1 MSTQVGMNT
10 GLNTNLYQNNY
21 TAPAVNPVMPNMM
34 PANIFGN
41 NNLLQPSV
49 NNYEDD
55 FLMPDYLKMSN
66 INANPYG
73 ALNQYQAQNEI
84 QAQTQQQQVPVQPQQ
99 QEQQPLINQPQALVN
114 PQQQTT
120 FTAQPQMPVDNSQLM
135 NGSLQAIDKNIGI
148 TEAGNPYQKS
158 TKLAKY
164 GTIAGVMTP
173 VVTRGLSVLKGNKTW
188 ANAFKFKPLA
198 ITAGI
203 LGAIGW
209 AVGKIADNFVTG
221 KRAQAADSQ
230 MLMAG
235 QNQQYMVA

>member
-10 GLNTNLYQNNY
+10 GLNSNLYQNNY

-73 ALNQYQAQNEI
+73 ALNQYQAQ
-84 QAQTQQQQVPVQPQQ
+84 TQQQQVPVQQPQ
-99 QEQQPLINQPQALVN
+99 QEQQALINQPQALVN

>member
-1 MSTQVGMNT
+1 MSTQVGMNA
-10 GLNTNLYQNNY
+10 GLNTGVNTSLYQNN
-21 TAPAVNPVMPNMM
+21 TTVPAVNSVMPNTL
-34 PANIFGN
+34 PTNIFGN

-55 FLMPDYLKMSN
+55 FLMPEYLKMSN

-73 ALNQYQAQNEI
+73 ALNQYQAQNQPAA
-84 QAQTQQQQVPVQPQQ
+84 QAQQQIPAQ
-99 QEQQPLINQPQALVN
+99 QEQQALINQPQALVN
-114 PQQQTT
+114 PQQTA

-135 NGSLQAIDKNIGI
+135 NGSLQEVDKNIGI

-158 TKLAKY
+158 KTFAKY

-173 VVTRGLSVLKGNKTW
+173 VVTRGLSVLKGNKSF
-188 ANAFKFKPLA
+188 ASAFKFKPLA
-198 ITAGI
+198 VTAGI
-203 LGAIGW
+203 LGALDW
-209 AVGKIADNFVTG
+209 AAGKIADNFITG